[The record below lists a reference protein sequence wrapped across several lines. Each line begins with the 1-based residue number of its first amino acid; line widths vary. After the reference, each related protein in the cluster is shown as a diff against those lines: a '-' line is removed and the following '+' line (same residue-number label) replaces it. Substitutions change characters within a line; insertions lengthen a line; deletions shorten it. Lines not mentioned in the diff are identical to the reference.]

1 MAKGKR
7 AGRGEGSVYQRNDKR
22 GKKWVASFIV
32 EETGKRQYIY
42 KETRKEAVEALRD
55 ALQAQKQGTL
65 ATGPKQTVGQYLEH
79 WLENALKPPAIRISS
94 HIRYKGLLYNH
105 ILPAFGHVQLQKL
118 TTEHLERL
126 YTKLQK
132 EGYSSH
138 TIRGIHGF
146 LHKALNQAVRRNYIS
161 RNVCDFVDLPRNT
174 THATIQVLDTHQA
187 KHLLEVAK
195 GHNLETFLMVAIT
208 TGMRFG
214 ELTALR
220 WQDINF
226 EEGTIYI
233 HRTVKYLSGHGFV
246 EGEPKTAKSK
256 RKIMVPGITVEGLKR
271 HYEQQLEMRLKAGP
285 AWKEREIV
293 FPNQYGNFLRE
304 EVVMNRFHKLLEQ
317 AELPTMR
324 LHDLRHSAASIL
336 LASGV
341 NPKLIQEL
349 LGHTNIGMTLDT
361 YSHVLPSMQKEVKDK
376 WDNLFDNPS

>member
-1 MAKGKR
+1 MANGKH
-7 AGRGEGSVYQRNDKR
+7 AGRGEGSVYQRKDRR
-22 GKKWVASFIV
+22 GKQWVASFIV

-42 KETRKEAVEALRD
+42 KETRREAAEALRE

-79 WLENALKPPAIRISS
+79 WLENALKPPAVRISS
-94 HIRYKGLLYNH
+94 HIRYKGLFYNH

-118 TTEHLERL
+118 TAEHLERL

-146 LHKALNQAVRRNYIS
+146 LHKALNQAVRRNYIA
-161 RNVCDFVDLPRNT
+161 RNVCDFVDLPRIT
-174 THATIQVLDTHQA
+174 THTTIQILDTDQA
-187 KHLLEVAK
+187 KRLLEVAR
-195 GHNLETFLMVAIT
+195 GHDLEIFLLVAIT

-226 EEGTIYI
+226 EEGTLYI
-233 HRTVKYLSGHGFV
+233 HRTVKHLSGHGFV

-256 RKIMVPGITVEGLKR
+256 RKIMVPGFTLEGLKR
-271 HYEQQLEMRLKAGP
+271 QHAQQLEKRLKAGSN
-285 AWKEREIV
+285 WKERGIV
-293 FPNQYGNFLRE
+293 FPNKHGNFLRE

-317 AELPTMR
+317 AGLPTMR

-349 LGHTNIGMTLDT
+349 LGHSRIGMTLDT
-361 YSHVLPSMQKEVKDK
+361 YSHVMPSMQKEVKEK
-376 WDNLFDNPS
+376 WNTLFDNPS